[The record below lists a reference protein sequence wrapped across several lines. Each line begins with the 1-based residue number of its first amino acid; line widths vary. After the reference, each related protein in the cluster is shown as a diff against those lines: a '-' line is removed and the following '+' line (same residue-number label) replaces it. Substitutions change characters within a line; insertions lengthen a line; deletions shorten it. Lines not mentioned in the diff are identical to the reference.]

1 MIGVKGLIR
10 MVQGVSLIVI
20 TRNEEANIEACLKSA
35 DFVSETIV
43 VDALSED
50 RTVEVASRLGA
61 RVVSQ
66 PWMGYSYAKS
76 LALDLAAGPWVL
88 SLDADERVS
97 KALKEE
103 ILKVLKR
110 PMPGV
115 AGYFIPRRSLFLG
128 RWMKASGFW
137 PDYQLRLFLK
147 AKACF
152 EDVPVHESAV
162 IDGKTARLLSPIE
175 HFAYA
180 SLDMYFEKMLR
191 YARLSSG
198 TIARKKKK
206 VGMGSVFGHGLAIF
220 LKRYLLKRGFMDGRQ
235 GFALAILSA
244 FHESAKYLYA
254 WEMQENRQ
262 GRNPDALPKSS
273 LR

>member
-1 MIGVKGLIR
+1 LPSQAATGAKRLSLMIQGL
-10 MVQGVSLIVI
+10 SLIVI

-35 DFVSETIV
+35 DFVSEMIV

-66 PWMGYSYAKS
+66 SWMGYAYAKS

-103 ILKVLKR
+103 ILKVLER
-110 PMPGV
+110 PKPGV
-115 AGYFIPRRSLFLG
+115 AGYFIPRRSLFMG
-128 RWMKASGFW
+128 RQMKASGFW

-147 AKACF
+147 IKARF
-152 EDVPVHESAV
+152 EDVPVHESAA
-162 IDGKTARLLSPIE
+162 IEGKAERLFSPIE

-180 SLDMYFEKMLR
+180 SLDQYFEKMLR

-198 TIARKKKK
+198 MIVKKKKK
-206 VGMGSVFGHGLAIF
+206 VGAGSVFLHGLAMF
-220 LKRYLLKRGFMDGRQ
+220 FKRYVIKRGFLDGPH

-254 WEMQENRQ
+254 WEKQKNRYENSP
-262 GRNPDALPKSS
+262 GA
-273 LR
+273 

>member
-1 MIGVKGLIR
+1 

-35 DFVSETIV
+35 GFASETIV

-50 RTVEVASRLGA
+50 ATAEIAGRLGA

-66 PWMGYSYAKS
+66 PWMGYAYAKS

-97 KALKEE
+97 SALKEE
-103 ILKVLKR
+103 ILKVFER

-128 RWMKASGFW
+128 RWMRASGFW

-147 AKACF
+147 AKARF

-162 IDGKTARLLSPIE
+162 IEGKTARLFSPIE

-198 TIARKKKK
+198 MIAKKKKK
-206 VGMGSVFGHGLAIF
+206 VGMGSVFGHGLAMF
-220 LKRYLLKRGFMDGRQ
+220 LKRYLLKRGFLDGRQ
-235 GFALAILSA
+235 GFAVAILSA

-254 WEMQENRQ
+254 WEKQKNRCENH
-262 GRNPDALPKSS
+262 PDALPKRF
-273 LR
+273 LQ

>member
-1 MIGVKGLIR
+1 
-10 MVQGVSLIVI
+10 MVQGVSLIII

-35 DFVSETIV
+35 GFASETIV

-50 RTVEVASRLGA
+50 ATAEIAGRLGA

-66 PWMGYSYAKS
+66 PWMGYAYAKS

-97 KALKEE
+97 NALKEE
-103 ILKVLKR
+103 ILKVFER

-128 RWMKASGFW
+128 RWMRASGFW

-147 AKACF
+147 AKARF

-162 IDGKTARLLSPIE
+162 IEGKTARLFSPIE

-198 TIARKKKK
+198 MIAKKKKK
-206 VGMGSVFGHGLAIF
+206 VGMGSVFGHGLAMF
-220 LKRYLLKRGFMDGRQ
+220 LKRYLLKRGFLDGQQ
-235 GFALAILSA
+235 GFAVALLSA

-254 WEMQENRQ
+254 WEKQKSRCENH
-262 GRNPDALPKSS
+262 PDALPKRF
-273 LR
+273 LQ